1 MIDSL
6 VFYSVS
12 LGEYK
17 IHLNGSTYVPTS
29 NEPSKFYVSIVLLS
43 VLSSFSISYAFFY
56 TYSLYLFLIIS
67 LTLTHSDSDYHS
79 LSLSLALIPFYSLW
93 LPVTLDSHSLPWE
106 HSLSHI
112 CSKYHS
118 LSLIL
123 SFSHFKYRSATHYQ
137 FDYHTCAPS
146 LTLTH
151 SHSLANLYSQLGKKN
166 VCSLSVA
173 QKSMNDEVFLF
184 QKRIFIDIFS

>member
-1 MIDSL
+1 MTLWSFTVRAWL
-6 VFYSVS
+6 H

-43 VLSSFSISYAFFY
+43 VSSSFSISHAFFWHILSIY
-56 TYSLYLFLIIS
+56 FSLSLWLSLTPTLIII
-67 LTLTHSDSDYHS
+67 

-118 LSLIL
+118 LSLIMT
-123 SFSHFKYRSATHYQ
+123 FSHFKYRSATHYH
-137 FDYHTCAPS
+137 FDYHTCARS

-151 SHSLANLYSQLGKKN
+151 SHSLAHFYSQLGKKMF
-166 VCSLSVA
+166 VHCQLLKKVW
-173 QKSMNDEVFLF
+173 MMVF
-184 QKRIFIDIFS
+184 FS